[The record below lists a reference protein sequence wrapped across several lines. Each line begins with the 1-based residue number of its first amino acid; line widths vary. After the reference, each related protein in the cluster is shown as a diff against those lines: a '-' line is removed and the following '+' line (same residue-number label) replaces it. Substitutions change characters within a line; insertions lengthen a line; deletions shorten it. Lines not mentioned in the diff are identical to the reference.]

1 MACCRVGLLL
11 IYQLIDASQRCQ
23 RGCRTRFKWFGILSA
38 ADASTVQRGGRAV
51 LVVMVALQIG
61 FGSTLAWA
69 H

>member
-1 MACCRVGLLL
+1 MVWHTE
-11 IYQLIDASQRCQ
+11 
-23 RGCRTRFKWFGILSA
+23 RGGR
-38 ADASTVQRGGRAV
+38 QRGGRAV